1 MPGLKGE
8 RGPVGPPGAQGDK
21 GAQGDSG
28 AEGTFDPKDHPIY
41 LSSVAPLGA
50 VYLKVGSFIQFYC
63 SNVSSTYN
71 FHLCFFSK
79 NGSWK

>member
-28 AEGTFDPKDHPIY
+28 AEGTFDPKDHQIY
-41 LSSVAPLGA
+41 LSSVAPLGQ
-50 VYLKVGSFIQFYC
+50 Y
-63 SNVSSTYN
+63 T
-71 FHLCFFSK
+71 SK
-79 NGSWK
+79 